1 MQATLVEQG
10 FPAPR
15 IVWFDDAARLLGR
28 RFFVMERLEGHSMQG
43 GNRFSDIAR
52 SGPRVVA
59 RLATVTASTQA
70 TLHRLDAASLVAR
83 LAELP
88 AGVERWFA
96 RLDSGA
102 APALAGLGHGLD
114 WLVAH
119 RPVAAGRE
127 CICHGDLWGGNIL
140 VSGNRVTG
148 VLDYTLATVAEPA
161 LDVGFTSMSLLLAPI
176 DAPRPV
182 QRVVARFAAVIR
194 NRYVR
199 AYVDETSAD
208 LSNLRYYE
216 ALRCATELV
225 GVIEY
230 RTAAA
235 AGRTLDQPRPTW
247 DAIADDM
254 IDFFRLRTGVT
265 LKLPTRAPGR

>member
-43 GNRFSDIAR
+43 GNRFSDIAW

-176 DAPRPV
+176 DVPDRSSESSHGSRLASATGTCGRTSTRRAPTSRTCATTKHF
-182 QRVVARFAAVIR
+182 VARPSWSVSSSTAPPPR
-194 NRYVR
+194 R
-199 AYVDETSAD
+199 AGPSTSPD
-208 LSNLRYYE
+208 
-216 ALRCATELV
+216 
-225 GVIEY
+225 
-230 RTAAA
+230 
-235 AGRTLDQPRPTW
+235 PRGTPSPT
-247 DAIADDM
+247 
-254 IDFFRLRTGVT
+254 T
-265 LKLPTRAPGR
+265 